1 MTRSLNTSVSLVM
14 LQIGCSITGEDPAS
28 EAVDEVVQETALEV
42 GIGPDPS
49 ERVAVPW
56 NDER

>member
-1 MTRSLNTSVSLVM
+1 MTRSFVTLASFVM
-14 LQIGCSITGEDPAS
+14 LQIGCSFTGEGPAS
-28 EAVDEVVQETALEV
+28 DAVDEVVQETALEV